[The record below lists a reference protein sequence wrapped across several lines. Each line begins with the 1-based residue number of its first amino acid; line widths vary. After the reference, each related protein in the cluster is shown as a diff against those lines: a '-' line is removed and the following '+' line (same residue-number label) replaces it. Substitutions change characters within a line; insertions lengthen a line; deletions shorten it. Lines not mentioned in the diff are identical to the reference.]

1 VSHKEIVLA
10 SFVAGGHRKSEF
22 NKEDLIKYKD
32 LLTREDLDAIK
43 KLSVILRIAESFD
56 RSMSSVITGI
66 TCDVL
71 GDSVIVKT
79 EAEGD
84 CSLEIKDALT
94 CATEFKEAYGKTLEI
109 L

>member
-1 VSHKEIVLA
+1 M
-10 SFVAGGHRKSEF
+10 EF
-22 NKEDLIKYKD
+22 NREELIKYKD
-32 LLTREDLDAIK
+32 LLNVEVLDAIK

-66 TCDVL
+66 SCDVL

-79 EAEGD
+79 ETEGD

-94 CATEFKEAYGKTLEI
+94 AAADFKDAYGKTLEI